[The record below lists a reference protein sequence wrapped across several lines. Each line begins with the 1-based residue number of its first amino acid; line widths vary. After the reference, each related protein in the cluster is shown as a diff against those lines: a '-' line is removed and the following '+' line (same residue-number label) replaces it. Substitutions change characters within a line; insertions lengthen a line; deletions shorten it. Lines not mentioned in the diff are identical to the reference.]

1 MWAARAE
8 EGYVFGDLTKSAIE
22 TLKGVP
28 MLLESNDPRVR
39 DRLLPETCD
48 DEDDEQQWR
57 DHAVPE
63 LERLFQ
69 SRAQVVRRDL
79 ATIKQLP
86 ESELSVLLIPDEHV
100 NAWLAA
106 LNAARLALFA
116 LNDMTA
122 AHLEEEGFLTG
133 TPKQQEAA
141 LRISLLAEMQ
151 AVMLGEYEVEDDE
164 ESFDDLAD

>member
-8 EGYVFGDLTKSAIE
+8 QGYVFGDLTKSALE

-39 DRLLPETCD
+39 DRLLPETCED
-48 DEDDEQQWR
+48 AEDERQWR

-79 ATIKQLP
+79 STIRQIP
-86 ESELSVLLIPDEHV
+86 ESGLSVLLIPDEHV

-106 LNAARLALFA
+106 LNAARLALFV

-122 AHLEEEGFLTG
+122 EHLEEEGFLSG

-141 LRISLLAEMQ
+141 LRISLLAEIQ
-151 AVMLGEYEVEDDE
+151 AVMLGEYEVEGDDE
-164 ESFDDLAD
+164 SDDDPSD